1 VTIKQEEG
9 IELPSPV
16 ETLTWWVKNKNK
28 ICGAVLVLIGFFG
41 GNADRVVEIA
51 RDIIPDLSTKD
62 DSQGDSD
69 DSNQNIPAI
78 PIPEPEELS
87 EMRSQV
93 EDNASNINDLQ
104 IKQEALIDDIGD
116 FGTKVDELKDKVE
129 LLDLDEEDE
138 ETNGQIPIE

>member
-1 VTIKQEEG
+1 MTIKQEEG

-41 GNADRVVEIA
+41 GNADRVVEIV
-51 RDIIPDLSTKD
+51 RDIIPDLSAK
-62 DSQGDSD
+62 DSQGDND
-69 DSNQNIPAI
+69 DFNQNIPAI

-87 EMRSQV
+87 EMRNQV
-93 EDNASNINDLQ
+93 ENNATNINDLQ
-104 IKQEALIDDIGD
+104 IKQEALIDDIGE
-116 FGTKVDELKDKVE
+116 FGSKVDELKGKVE

-138 ETNGQIPIE
+138 ETGGQIPIE